1 MTGARQAA
9 EIDTANSQVIQR
21 LYRDQSCPTN
31 ASPENEYQ
39 PCPNYGKVLDT
50 LTTVTTIP
58 LMDNLKTVAEQ
69 VVLEQFSGDEA
80 MVLASKLADKAVQEG
95 TNG

>member
-9 EIDTANSQVIQR
+9 EIDTANNQIIQK
-21 LYRDQSCPTN
+21 LYRDQTCPTES
-31 ASPENEYQ
+31 SPDNEFQ

-69 VVLEQFSGDEA
+69 VVLEQFTGDEA
-80 MVLASKLADKAVQEG
+80 MVLASKLADKAVQDG
-95 TNG
+95 